1 MQTKSFL
8 IAVILAAATFT
19 FASCGKKKEA
29 LQGAVIT
36 DVKGSVT
43 LTDAAGKSRNVTKET
58 LYTKEALF
66 LPGMLLTT
74 GADSRA
80 DIQFSAGMT
89 ARVGASAKVRLQGTR
104 VVPDGDYVRAN
115 VQVDSGRLFIH
126 TDKLSKA
133 SSVTVTTTTAVAM
146 VRGTEFMVKKEGNK
160 SETLVENGTV
170 QVYDDEFKKEQ
181 TVQEGKKADV
191 DAAGNVAVSDLT
203 DADKKDLTDMGQ
215 NIQSITENG
224 QKQIQSILENFEE
237 NKARIREALDEQ
249 KKANEDLINSQKES
263 DKSRVEDQKTR
274 DRAMLEDQQ
283 RKDREELDRIRG
295 GAAADKDAIQQK
307 SSQDM
312 DQIKKQSPSSGQDST
327 RSELEKI
334 KKGPGQ

>member
-1 MQTKSFL
+1 MQNHSFL
-8 IAVILAAATFT
+8 IAALVAVAALTFT
-19 FASCGKKKEA
+19 SCGKKKES

-43 LTDAAGKSRNVTKET
+43 LTDVSGKSRVVAKEA
-58 LYTKEALF
+58 LYTKDALF
-66 LPGMLLTT
+66 LPGMLLST

-80 DIQFSAGMT
+80 DIQFAAGMT

-115 VQVDSGRLFIH
+115 VQVDSGRVFVH

-133 SSVTVTTTTAVAM
+133 SSVTVTTTTSVAM
-146 VRGTEFMVKKEGNK
+146 VRGTEFMVKQEGGK
-160 SETLVENGTV
+160 TETLVEEGKV

-181 TVQEGKKADV
+181 VVDQGKKANV

-203 DADKKDLTDMGQ
+203 DADRKDLTDMGQ

-249 KKANEDLINSQKES
+249 KKANDELIQSQKDS
-263 DKSRVEDQKTR
+263 DKTRVEDQKTR
-274 DRAMLEDQQ
+274 DRTMLEDQQ

-334 KKGPGQ
+334 KKGPQ